1 MKGKKENEGHRER
14 LRKRFLMTGIKGFH
28 DYEILE
34 LLLSYVIIQK
44 DCKQIAKNLLE
55 KYGDL
60 YTLLKQEKIELE
72 RNNYISERIVVYLKL
87 IFSIIE
93 EQLYKKTIGEK
104 ITISSNVQLLNYL
117 KVSMLKRDI
126 EIFKVIFLNGQ
137 NEVLKEEELFQGTID
152 KSTVYIRELVK
163 KILDYNAKSIII
175 VHNHPAGSLKPSQ
188 SDILL
193 TQKIKEAFEYME
205 IRLLDH
211 LIISEKGY
219 FSFLESEIL

>member
-14 LRKRFLMTGIKGFH
+14 LRKRFLMSGISGFH
-28 DYEILE
+28 DYEVLE

-44 DCKQIAKNLLE
+44 DCKQIAKQLLE
-55 KYGDL
+55 KYNDL
-60 YTLLKQEKIELE
+60 YTLLKQDNEELKK
-72 RNNYISERIVVYLKL
+72 NMYITDRVVVFFKL

-93 EQLYKKTIGEK
+93 NQLYKKTLIEK
-104 ITISSNVQLLNYL
+104 ISISSNIQLLNYL
-117 KVSMLKRDI
+117 KVSMLKRDV

-137 NEVLKEEELFQGTID
+137 NEILKEEELFQGTID
-152 KSTVYIRELVK
+152 KSMVYIRELVK
-163 KILDYNAKSIII
+163 KILEYNAKSIII

-193 TQKIKEAFEYME
+193 TQKIKEAFEYLE

-219 FSFLESEIL
+219 FSFLENGIL